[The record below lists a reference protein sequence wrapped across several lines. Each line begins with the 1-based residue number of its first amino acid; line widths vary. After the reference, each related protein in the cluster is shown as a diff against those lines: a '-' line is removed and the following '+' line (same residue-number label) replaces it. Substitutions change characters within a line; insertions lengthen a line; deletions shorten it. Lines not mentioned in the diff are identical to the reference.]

1 MDEVKDGDII
11 EVSYIGKV
19 DEEVFD
25 TTDEDVAKEEG
36 VYKEGMIY
44 GPITVVLG
52 AGHLIKGFEEDLLEK
67 EVGSEEKVEIAPEKG
82 FGTYNSDLKV
92 LTPISK
98 FKERPVPGM
107 QVMIDGRVGIV
118 ERMIGRRAMVDF
130 NPPLAGKTIF
140 YEYKILR
147 RITDPSE
154 QIKGIIKFYIYKE
167 MDAEVVDDKAFI
179 YINYESSLDQK
190 WILFRKKLAE
200 DILKYVGVEEVSYV
214 EKYSKEGKEEIEE
227 EGKEEIEEEGKEE
240 IEGVEK

>member
-1 MDEVKDGDII
+1 MDELKEGDII
-11 EVSYIGKV
+11 EVSYTGKV
-19 DEEVFD
+19 GEEVFD
-25 TTDEDVAKEEG
+25 TTDEDVAKEED
-36 VYKEGMIY
+36 VYKEGVVY

-67 EVGSEEKVEIAPEKG
+67 EIGSEEKVEITPEKG
-82 FGTYNSDLKV
+82 FGTYNGDLKE

-107 QVMIDGRVGIV
+107 QVVIDGRMGLV
-118 ERMIGRRAMVDF
+118 EKVIGRRAVVDF
-130 NPPLAGKTIF
+130 NPLLAGKTIS

-154 QIKGIIKFYIYKE
+154 QIKGLIKLYLNKE
-167 MDAEVVDDKAFI
+167 MDVEVVDDKAFV
-179 YINYESSLDQK
+179 YVNYESSLDQK
-190 WILFRKKLAE
+190 WILFRKKMAE
-200 DILKYVGVEEVSYV
+200 EILKYLGVEEVSYI

-240 IEGVEK
+240 IEGAEK